1 MFRTTAFTI
10 SVIMK
15 NLITRSITGL
25 LFVGIII
32 GAIWYSQESFRGLIL
47 IATILCLSEFYRLTM
62 PDARQWTRLADIL
75 GGTYL
80 VGIMFLFAYPAP
92 ISTAATLISLSPY
105 IIYLLYT
112 FIVRLYLRESDPIT
126 SWAKSLL
133 GQIYIALPM
142 ALLSFIAYTPTGNP
156 DIPYNALMVIS
167 FFTFIWINDTGAY
180 CVGCTIGRHR
190 LFERISPKKSWE
202 GFWGGFVF
210 ALALGWV
217 WSQFLPVLN
226 LWQWLGLAATISVF
240 STLGDLCESLLKRTL
255 QVKDSGAMLP
265 GHGGMLDRLDSVM
278 IASPAAVIYLTIVMN
293 I

>member
-1 MFRTTAFTI
+1 
-10 SVIMK
+10 MK
-15 NLITRSITGL
+15 NFITRAITGL

-32 GAIWYSQESFRGLIL
+32 GATWYSQESFRGLIL
-47 IATILCLSEFYRLTM
+47 IATILTLSEFYRLVM

-80 VGIMFLFAYPAP
+80 VGIMFLFAYPVP
-92 ISTAATLISLSPY
+92 LSLPATLMSLVPY
-105 IIYLLYT
+105 LIYLLYT
-112 FIVRLYLRESDPIT
+112 FIVRLYLKEEDPII

-133 GQIYIALPM
+133 GQLYIALPM
-142 ALLSFIAYTPTGNP
+142 AMLSFIAYTPTGDLTN
-156 DIPYNALMVIS
+156 PYNALMVIA
-167 FFTFIWINDTGAY
+167 FFTYIWINDTGAY
-180 CVGCTIGRHR
+180 LVGCTIGRHR

-217 WSQFLPVLN
+217 WSLILPTLN
-226 LWQWLGLAATISVF
+226 VWQWIGLGAIISIF

-255 QVKDSGAMLP
+255 QVKDSGAILP

-278 IASPAAVIYLTIVMN
+278 LAAPATVIYLTIILN